1 MPPPTVIKTLMG
13 TEYVKT
19 CSTINCPPT
28 STMIP
33 NKADPNIKKL
43 CLYVFNNCLE
53 RLAIINPRKEIG
65 PTMAVATAI
74 NKVTPKRRR
83 RTLLS

>member
-33 NKADPNIKKL
+33 NKAEPNIKA
-43 CLYVFNNCLE
+43 VFICF
-53 RLAIINPRKEIG
+53 
-65 PTMAVATAI
+65 
-74 NKVTPKRRR
+74 
-83 RTLLS
+83 